1 MVVTLYF
8 TTCTI
13 ILSYWQLSI
22 MLSLVALKDRK
33 GVNERNKINTKSPDG
48 AVSDEGGSAF
58 SSNCR
63 NNRHGSFSS
72 LEVIVTIVHFFLH
85 GNGESESVPKLTHS
99 LSPLSISLTLSNHSL
114 SHSLSHSLTQVIII
128 ASSSTRNSQQQHT
141 LYLLLIQQYY

>member
-1 MVVTLYF
+1 
-8 TTCTI
+8 
-13 ILSYWQLSI
+13 

-85 GNGESESVPKLTHS
+85 GNGESESVPKLSPLTHSLTHSLHSAYHS
-99 LSPLSISLTLSNHSL
+99 LSPITHSVTHSVTHSL
-114 SHSLSHSLTQVIII
+114 KSSLLHHHQL
-128 ASSSTRNSQQQHT
+128 ATRNSNIHS
-141 LYLLLIQQYY
+141 IYY